1 MKKGNDVKRRLGI
14 AIRELRLS
22 RGYTQL
28 QVAEMTGMPRTTISR
43 VEVGEYNISIEI
55 LNTIVETLDGS
66 IEICY

>member
-1 MKKGNDVKRRLGI
+1 MKKGNDVKKRLGI

-55 LNTIVETLDGS
+55 LNTIVEALDGS